1 MDNKDFNIRIYMNTW
16 KNYNM
21 YGADLSA
28 YGINSIADGWLTIDQ
43 ALEFCEKHA
52 EDEPFINDIDNDT
65 GLNFDISDYDNA
77 PSVLEG
83 LKMLEETIENSDLD
97 STEVQDIYEAWSDY
111 EAVSSL
117 SPKVISEFSDFLD
130 NGEYYHYTGIEN
142 EYDLGQWYVD
152 NVGFDGVSNIENYLD
167 TAQMK
172 EDWQDD
178 INNQFEEDS
187 EEWFEVDDYILED
200 DIQSVLSS
208 GNQRAIQDMLDRY
221 FDYEALGAELY
232 ADGGFYFTSSN
243 NCVEIR

>member
-43 ALEFCEKHA
+43 ALEFCEKYA
-52 EDEPFINDIDNDT
+52 EDEPFINDVDNDT

-83 LKMLEETIENSDLD
+83 LKMLEETIENSSLD
-97 STEVQDIYEAWSDY
+97 STEIQDIYEAWSDY
-111 EAVSSL
+111 ESVSSL

-130 NGEYYHYTGIEN
+130 NGEYYHLAGVEN
-142 EYDLGQWYVD
+142 ESDLGHWYVD
-152 NVGFDGVSNIENYLD
+152 NVGFEGVSDIENYLD
-167 TAQMK
+167 TDQMK

-178 INNQFEEDS
+178 IDSQYEENS
-187 EEWFEVDDYILED
+187 EDWFEVDDVIIED
-200 DIQSVLSS
+200 DIQAVLSS
-208 GNQRAIQDMLDRY
+208 GNSRAIQDMLDKY
-221 FDYEALGAELY
+221 FDYEALGDSLY
-232 ADGGFYFTSSN
+232 SDGGFFFTSSG